1 MNKKVTAEE
10 KLLQIEE
17 ARECYEQAY
26 KLIQKGNGL
35 ITKYM
40 REVKICDS
48 LSYEPIFYEPYK
60 GMIEVHLYSGM
71 SKLEK
76 LFGMRAEPNINLCQ
90 QKDRDRKALCIG
102 GIKFMQIGKPT
113 ESRFCYK

>member
-1 MNKKVTAEE
+1 MSKKVTAEE

-35 ITKYM
+35 IMKYM
-40 REVKICDS
+40 RDVKICDS
-48 LSYEPIFYEPYK
+48 LSYEPIHYEPYK

-71 SKLEK
+71 SKFEK
-76 LFGMRAEPNINLCQ
+76 LFKEKAKANVNLCGD
-90 QKDRDRKALCIG
+90 KDRDRKALCIG
-102 GIKFMQIGKPT
+102 GIKFMQIGRPT
-113 ESRFCYK
+113 ESRFCYR